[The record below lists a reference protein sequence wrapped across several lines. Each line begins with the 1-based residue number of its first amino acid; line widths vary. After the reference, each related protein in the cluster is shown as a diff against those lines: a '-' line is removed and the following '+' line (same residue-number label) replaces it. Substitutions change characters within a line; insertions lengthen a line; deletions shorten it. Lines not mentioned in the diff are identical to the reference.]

1 MDIFT
6 FTKKGKKRFILSIRF
21 FLLFFIFSTIVSFD
35 TLKNEDSTNSKFVS
49 LEDNTFTCTQPSALG
64 DVATTEMKTPILID
78 VLANDRC
85 VPMSGTFKVAN
96 PSNGT
101 VVINDGG
108 TPSDPSDDT
117 ITYTPN
123 DSFIGKETFN
133 YTISNAAGKCS
144 TTVVT
149 ITVNKSCG
157 CKMIKAVDDTATTSL
172 ETPVTIAILE
182 NDHNVPTEGTLTTT
196 TPSNGTVVINDGGT
210 PNNPSDDTVSYT
222 PNNGFIG
229 EDTFEYTLC
238 DALGNCSTAI
248 VTVTVNAPIPTIKA
262 VDDAAVT
269 QFETPVTIAILEN
282 DENVPTE
289 GSLTTTTPSNGTVV
303 INDGGTPNNPSD
315 DTVSYTPNNGFIGED
330 TFEYTLCD
338 ALGNCS
344 TAIVTV
350 TVDVFII
357 EAVDDTYNATTNGG
371 IIDGNVLEND
381 FLNGDFINSN
391 EVEITSTPTDYLTVN
406 SDGTVTVNSNTPTGT
421 YTIAYTICQIALPSN
436 CDTAIVTVVIS
447 EGILAIDAVDDDYS
461 SSPVL
466 NGGGSVNG
474 NVLTND
480 TLNGVPVS
488 LTDVVLTTT
497 PTGPLTINQD
507 GTISVAPN
515 TISGT
520 YTIEYTICQIS
531 IPTNCDTAIVT
542 VVVRQDILVNQL
554 VTPNGDGRNDFLF
567 IRGVENAHK
576 NSIRIF
582 NRWGTS
588 VYEGIGYNNQNNVF
602 DGHSKSRSTISQEDY
617 LPAGVY
623 FYIFEY
629 ENIDNEHVTDNGYI
643 YISN

>member
-1 MDIFT
+1 M
-6 FTKKGKKRFILSIRF
+6 
-21 FLLFFIFSTIVSFD
+21 
-35 TLKNEDSTNSKFVS
+35 
-49 LEDNTFTCTQPSALG
+49 
-64 DVATTEMKTPILID
+64 
-78 VLANDRC
+78 
-85 VPMSGTFKVAN
+85 
-96 PSNGT
+96 
-101 VVINDGG
+101 
-108 TPSDPSDDT
+108 
-117 ITYTPN
+117 
-123 DSFIGKETFN
+123 
-133 YTISNAAGKCS
+133 
-144 TTVVT
+144 
-149 ITVNKSCG
+149 
-157 CKMIKAVDDTATTSL
+157 
-172 ETPVTIAILE
+172 
-182 NDHNVPTEGTLTTT
+182 
-196 TPSNGTVVINDGGT
+196 
-210 PNNPSDDTVSYT
+210 
-222 PNNGFIG
+222 
-229 EDTFEYTLC
+229 
-238 DALGNCSTAI
+238 
-248 VTVTVNAPIPTIKA
+248 
-262 VDDAAVT
+262 
-269 QFETPVTIAILEN
+269 
-282 DENVPTE
+282 
-289 GSLTTTTPSNGTVV
+289 
-303 INDGGTPNNPSD
+303 
-315 DTVSYTPNNGFIGED
+315 
-330 TFEYTLCD
+330 
-338 ALGNCS
+338 
-344 TAIVTV
+344 TV